1 MKQLWNILVLTLAV
15 NFLLV
20 AGGVG
25 YLVYDQRLN
34 ADTVAEIRQL
44 LYPPP
49 PPPEVPSDPVPKTP
63 AEPTLILDDLLAEY
77 TGFSSVE
84 KVEQVQHAFD
94 AQLAQLERRQQ
105 ELRDLQLQVDLAK
118 RQLAADRQALA
129 KAEEAL
135 RLEQD
140 EQLRLQN
147 DQGFQDSLALYQ
159 SMRSRQVK
167 EVFMGLDDATI
178 IRYLQ
183 AMQPRNAARI
193 VKEFKT
199 PDEISRIQRIL
210 EQMRQ
215 ADSTE
220 DPTAQANVST
230 EGP

>member
-1 MKQLWNILVLTLAV
+1 MKQLWNILMLTLAV

-34 ADTVAEIRQL
+34 ADTVADIRQL

-49 PPPEVPSDPVPKTP
+49 PPPDATSDPVPEAP

-77 TGFSSVE
+77 TGFSSAE

-118 RQLAADRQALA
+118 RQLAADRQTLA

-183 AMQPRNAARI
+183 AMQPRAAARI
-193 VKEFKT
+193 VKEFKA

>member
-1 MKQLWNILVLTLAV
+1 MKQFWNILVLTLAL
-15 NFLLV
+15 NFVLI

-25 YLVYDQRLN
+25 YLIYDQRLDE
-34 ADTVAEIRQL
+34 DTVAQIREL

-49 PPPEVPSDPVPKTP
+49 VPEIVEEQTTEPPPEP
-63 AEPTLILDDLLAEY
+63 AMVLDELLAEY
-77 TGFSSVE
+77 TGFSSAE

-94 AQLAQLERRQQ
+94 AQLAQLERRHQ
-105 ELRDLQLQVDLAK
+105 ELRDLQIQVDLAK
-118 RQLAADRQALA
+118 QQLAADRVTLA
-129 KAEEAL
+129 KQEQAL
-135 RLEQD
+135 RLEQE

-159 SMRSRQVK
+159 TMRSRQVK
-167 EVFMGLDDATI
+167 EVFLGLDDATI

-183 AMQPRNAARI
+183 AMQPRVAARI

-215 ADSTE
+215 AAPAE